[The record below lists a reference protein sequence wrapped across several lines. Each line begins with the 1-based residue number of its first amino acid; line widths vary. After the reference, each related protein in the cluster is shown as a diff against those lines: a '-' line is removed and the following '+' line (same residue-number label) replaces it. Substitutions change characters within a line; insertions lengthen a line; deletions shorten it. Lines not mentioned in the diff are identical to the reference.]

1 MPGARGSL
9 LRGLPLLAHHSRR
22 RHRPLLLLFIAVPI
36 FLHRRRRAPTDLDL
50 DGRFLPTQ
58 GCYRLPRLKG
68 VGLSGARLV
77 VRHPHDRGLSIR
89 EDAGP
94 CRACVAWPVPL
105 PLPMRARWPSNASW
119 KNPMWTFI
127 PAHLHTTAY
136 PTPRSHPAIHPSR
149 VRTLAVSP
157 TTEVR
162 RPITTNRPRW

>member
-1 MPGARGSL
+1 MEKGKGKRNKGNRMPGARGSL

-105 PLPMRARWPSNASW
+105 SLPKRARWPRS
-119 KNPMWTFI
+119 PRRMLPRRI
-127 PAHLHTTAY
+127 PCGLSSQPISFTSSTL
-136 PTPRSHPAIHPSR
+136 PRIPPPQR
-149 VRTLAVSP
+149 GDMFGLGRL
-157 TTEVR
+157 
-162 RPITTNRPRW
+162 